1 MWRPFLSPHGTER
14 PAGNEPMRAAAFIE
28 NNTVVL
34 GGRWGWDWVDVKGQL
49 SGNRG
54 DNLRSIRL
62 MLTRPFPPL
71 CLISSEPPMLV
82 SEHNWIKASQAS
94 VRLSLSICTMHSLS
108 IVHFFPPPLL
118 HDLSYLALGGE
129 GMDGGMGWWLKK
141 MGHADKSSVSPLC
154 CKDRDSCDYHILWLI
169 SHYLRLIQRYCWL
182 YSHTGCR
189 HKPLTD
195 SIMHIQ

>member
-1 MWRPFLSPHGTER
+1 MVVQTALYQRVPPQMWRPFLSPHDTER
-14 PAGNEPMRAAAFIE
+14 PAGNEPTRAAAFIE

-82 SEHNWIKASQAS
+82 SERNWIKASQAS
-94 VRLSLSICTMHSLS
+94 VRLSLSPFVPCTLYLLS
-108 IVHFFPPPLL
+108 IFFPPPLL
-118 HDLSYLALGGE
+118 HDLSYLALGGRGWME
-129 GMDGGMGWWLKK
+129 GWGDDLRKWDMLIR
-141 MGHADKSSVSPLC
+141 AVSARC
-154 CKDRDSCDYHILWLI
+154 AVKTETVVIITSCD
-169 SHYLRLIQRYCWL
+169 
-182 YSHTGCR
+182 
-189 HKPLTD
+189 
-195 SIMHIQ
+195 